1 MRLCTCK
8 TILLNAAAAC
18 GCQDVDPVTPKPGGP
33 KQVSSSG
40 AGLFAPLGPP
50 PLCSTRADAAHIGPQ
65 GVFDDNNDG
74 IEAVTLIAEECE
86 PFPPVEDFSLVW
98 LQEDAIIGLGDA
110 SVVQVPLGDYTFTLA
125 ATTPDGASETLSSL
139 VVSVVP
145 PDTPSAVFFLNEFS
159 FSNACIDPCA
169 EMVTTQPDD
178 PDGVVLVNLDGS
190 VSSAGLEGEI
200 ARYVWSVDG
209 VEVSIEPVVT
219 LPLAVGEHEIELL
232 VENDVGL
239 IHRRIRT
246 GVVVHRSEASQS
258 VCPECD

>member
-1 MRLCTCK
+1 M
-8 TILLNAAAAC
+8 
-18 GCQDVDPVTPKPGGP
+18 
-33 KQVSSSG
+33 SSSR
-40 AGLFAPLGPP
+40 AGLFAPEADRGPP
-50 PLCSTRADAAHIGPQ
+50 CSTRADAAHVGPQ
-65 GVFDDNNDG
+65 GVFDDRDDG
-74 IEAVTLIAEECE
+74 VEAVTLIAEGCE
-86 PFPPVEDFSLVW
+86 EIPEFDEFSLVW
-98 LQEDAIIGLGDA
+98 LQEDAVIGLGDA
-110 SVVQVPLGDYTFTLA
+110 PVVQVPLGDYTFTVA

-139 VVSVVP
+139 AVSVVP
-145 PDTPSAVFFLNEFS
+145 PDTPTAVFFVNESS
-159 FSNACIDPCA
+159 FSNACIDECA

-219 LPLAVGEHEIELL
+219 LPLEVGEHEIELL

-239 IHRRIRT
+239 IHRRIVSD
-246 GVVVHRSEASQS
+246 VVVHRSEASQS